1 MSSALRVAVVTGANK
16 GLGFAITRDLCRNF
30 PGDVILTARDEARGR
45 AAVQHLKAEGLSPR
59 FHLLDIDNL
68 QSIRTL
74 RDFLWEEYGGLDVL
88 VNNAGIVFTP
98 HDPTPPHIQAEVTL
112 KTNFFGTR
120 DICTELLPLVKP
132 QGRVVNVSSI
142 VSFLAL
148 KQCSPELQQK
158 FTSEAITEE
167 ELGILM
173 NKFVE
178 DVKNGVHEKEGW
190 PDIKI
195 AAYGVSKMGVTVLS
209 RIHARKLSEQRRDD
223 KILLNACCPGWVRTD
238 MGGAD
243 GIKSP
248 EEGAETPVYLALLPS
263 DAEGPH
269 GEFVMEKKVEQ
280 WGLPF
285 QFPSWFLTIISS

>member
-1 MSSALRVAVVTGANK
+1 MSLALRVAVVTGANK

-45 AAVQHLKAEGLSPR
+45 AAVQHLKAEVLSPR
-59 FHLLDIDNL
+59 FHLLDIDKL
-68 QSIRTL
+68 QSIRAL
-74 RDFLWEEYGGLDVL
+74 RDFLWEEYGGLDTL

-98 HDPTPPHIQAEVTL
+98 DDPTPLHIQAEVTL

-142 VSFLAL
+142 MSFLAL

-158 FTSEAITEE
+158 FTSETITEE
-167 ELGILM
+167 ELGVLM
-173 NKFVE
+173 NKFLE
-178 DVKNGVHEKEGW
+178 DVKNGVHKKEGW

-195 AAYGVSKMGVTVLS
+195 AAYSVSKMGVTVLS

-238 MGGAD
+238 MGGPK

-285 QFPSWFLTIISS
+285 QFPSWFLPIISS